1 MDTLIRVLKV
11 ILGVLLFL
19 VGILLLSAPVVST
32 VVFVG
37 IAGIAMMVVGVLQL
51 ICGCSR
57 KREGILAA
65 NAVVSI
71 MNIALGAL
79 IWMFASSMLIAFLP
93 LLISIWLAV
102 FGVVR
107 IIEGNALKKQNV
119 QRWKWTVGIGVVSI
133 AVAVLLV
140 VLHWIAAMDI
150 IGVLLGAFA
159 IIYGLNVLSDGIV
172 KEKTI
177 TTQERLQEDEAISES
192 YNADFRRFEENL
204 HKGEKK
210 DQ

>member
-1 MDTLIRVLKV
+1 MQK
-11 ILGVLLFL
+11 
-19 VGILLLSAPVVST
+19 
-32 VVFVG
+32 
-37 IAGIAMMVVGVLQL
+37 
-51 ICGCSR
+51 
-57 KREGILAA
+57 
-65 NAVVSI
+65 
-71 MNIALGAL
+71 
-79 IWMFASSMLIAFLP
+79 
-93 LLISIWLAV
+93 
-102 FGVVR
+102 
-107 IIEGNALKKQNV
+107 V

>member
-107 IIEGNALKKQNV
+107 IIEGNALKKQKV